1 MHFFMTGVGDQDVAS
16 TPLAQKW
23 RVRTE
28 IKENI
33 ITFQKPYIF
42 SAFMSGGYPTRCWQL
57 FRYLALLIYYFIYL
71 FFVILNFYYLDSV
84 GGPDS
89 AVPPPP
95 SQQLSSRHCRQHS
108 CRRYLHTVDKIQNF
122 VNINTVHA

>member
-28 IKENI
+28 MKENI

-42 SAFMSGGYPTRCWQL
+42 SAFMCGRLSYQVLTIIQIFSFDYLLFYLFIFCYSEFLL
-57 FRYLALLIYYFIYL
+57 FRFCWWA
-71 FFVILNFYYLDSV
+71 
-84 GGPDS
+84 
-89 AVPPPP
+89 
-95 SQQLSSRHCRQHS
+95 
-108 CRRYLHTVDKIQNF
+108 
-122 VNINTVHA
+122 